1 MRSGTMRRRGTGAEA
16 LADLDLDL
24 CHADFLLI
32 GVVREAGMGVSH
44 EAQDGVHV
52 LDEAVARQS
61 T

>member
-1 MRSGTMRRRGTGAEA
+1 MRRRGTGAEA